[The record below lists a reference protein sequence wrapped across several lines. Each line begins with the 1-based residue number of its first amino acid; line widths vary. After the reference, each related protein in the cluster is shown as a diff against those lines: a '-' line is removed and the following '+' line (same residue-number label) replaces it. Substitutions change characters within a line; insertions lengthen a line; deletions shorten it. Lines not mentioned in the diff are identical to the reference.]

1 MATKP
6 DYSNPNYW
14 RLDSLQAPVFLC
26 DKACLAIA
34 GPGSGKTRTIIAK
47 AARLIQ
53 ANRNDL
59 STVAM
64 VTFTKAAAK
73 EMEHRLRSALPELFA
88 MRGGKK
94 PHIGTFHGLSYQLLR
109 DYWKSAGIRRKIL
122 SDQEVY
128 DLIIQSSKESGSKL
142 RFDEAQRAIERYKSF
157 PADFPLAESDI
168 QSEAYQI
175 FSIYEKRRMAN
186 GACDVNDMVRE
197 CLAGIRA
204 GTIKPLPVKYLLADE
219 MQDADLVQH
228 DWVLAHYACG
238 VVPSLVADD
247 DQSIYAFRNAAG
259 FRGLK
264 LFCEATSAQVF
275 PMTYNYRSCTS
286 IVEAADLIIRN
297 SPDRFAKNIQAKRD
311 EEGSIDIE
319 MHRATTKPAQ
329 DSETV
334 QARSVVLAA
343 KDWLDGHA
351 KSSAAVIART
361 NIELDTIEL
370 ACKMLRVPFIRMGAS
385 DFLKRPHV
393 VRALLALSL
402 PNNPNDHIAFSSAC
416 FVSENIAP
424 VARSAILEFFHQC
437 DGMTH
442 VLDLASSPI
451 LLSSMRRDDQTA
463 FRGFRSWVSEWF
475 DEFDAP
481 DDALSASIVKLLGR
495 FASQCKESQAAKD
508 LNFLGVMLSQWCSGS
523 LTNRINLLNQRT
535 DQPKDK
541 VGAITLC
548 SAHASKG
555 LEFEHVTII
564 NASDAYWPHDKE
576 ETAFGEEKRLFYVAA
591 TRAKDHLTISMCEG
605 EAKKN
610 SLSCFVQPLLDEA
623 MRSQRLQDI
632 HCSDEPGD
640 VNPTVTDVKA
650 NEAIVNA

>member
-1 MATKP
+1 MATKQ
-6 DYSNPNYW
+6 DYANPNFW

-26 DKACLAIA
+26 DKPCLAIA

-73 EMEHRLRSALPELFA
+73 EMEHRLRAALPDLFA
-88 MRGGKK
+88 QRGNKK
-94 PHIGTFHGLSYQLLR
+94 PFIGTFHGLSYRLLQ
-109 DYWKSAGIRRKIL
+109 DYWKSAGLRRKIL

-128 DLIIQSSKESGSKL
+128 DLVNQSTTEAGSKL
-142 RFDEAQRAIERYKSF
+142 RFEEVQRAIERYKSL
-157 PADFPLAESDI
+157 PADFPLADADI
-168 QSEAYQI
+168 QSETYQI

-197 CLAGIRA
+197 CLAGMRA

-228 DWVLAHYACG
+228 DWVLAHYSKG

-264 LFCEATSAQVF
+264 LFIEATGAQVF

-297 SPDRFAKNIQAKRD
+297 SPDRFAKNIQAKR
-311 EEGSIDIE
+311 EAEGSIDIE
-319 MHRATTKPAQ
+319 LYRPSINPDQ
-329 DSETV
+329 GSETL
-334 QARSVVLAA
+334 QARSVVMSA
-343 KDWLDGHA
+343 KAWLDSHPN
-351 KSSAAVIART
+351 SSAAVIART

-370 ACKMLRVPFIRMGAS
+370 ACKMLRVPFIRMGSS

-393 VRALLALSL
+393 VRALLALNL
-402 PNNPNDHIAFSSAC
+402 PGNPNDHGAFSSAC

-424 VARSAILEFFHQC
+424 AARSSILEFFHQS

-442 VLDLASSPI
+442 VLDLASSPV

-463 FRGFRSWVSEWF
+463 FRAFRGWIAEWF
-475 DEFDAP
+475 DEFELP
-481 DDALSASIVKLLGR
+481 DEELSAAIVKLLHR

-508 LNFLGVMLSQWCSGS
+508 LHFLAVMLSQWCSGS
-523 LTNRINLLNQRT
+523 LANRVNLLNQRT
-535 DQPKDK
+535 EQPKDK
-541 VGAITLC
+541 NGAVTLC

-555 LEFEHVTII
+555 LEFDHVSII

-576 ETAFGEEKRLFYVAA
+576 ETAFAEEKRLFYVAV

-605 EAKKN
+605 EAQKH
-610 SLSCFVQPLLDEA
+610 SLSCFVQPLMDEA
-623 MRSQRLQDI
+623 MRTQRLMEI
-632 HCSDEPGD
+632 HGSD
-640 VNPTVTDVKA
+640 VSTDDFGAEEV
-650 NEAIVNA
+650 VNA

>member
-1 MATKP
+1 MATKQ

-26 DKACLAIA
+26 DQACLAIA

-59 STVAM
+59 ATVAM
-64 VTFTKAAAK
+64 VTFTRAAAN
-73 EMEHRLRSALPELFA
+73 EMAHRLRLALPDLFA
-88 MRGGKK
+88 QRGNKQ
-94 PHIGTFHGLSYQLLR
+94 PYIGTFHGLSYRLLK
-109 DYWKSAGIRRKIL
+109 DYWKSAGVRRKIL
-122 SDQEVY
+122 TDQEVY
-128 DLIIQSSKESGSKL
+128 DLIVQSTTEAGSKL
-142 RFDEAQRAIERYKSF
+142 RFDEVQKGIERYKSF
-157 PADFPLAESDI
+157 PADFPLADADI
-168 QSEAYQI
+168 LSEVYQI

-228 DWVLAHYACG
+228 DWVLAHYANG

-297 SPDRFAKNIQAKRD
+297 SPDRFEKNIQAKRE
-311 EEGSIDIE
+311 EEGSIDIDI
-319 MHRATTKPAQ
+319 HRASTNPAQ
-329 DSETV
+329 EPETV
-334 QARSVVLAA
+334 QARAVVVAA
-343 KDWLDGHA
+343 KKWLDGNPKA
-351 KSSAAVIART
+351 SAAVISRT

-370 ACKMLRVPFIRMGAS
+370 ACKMLLVPFIRMGTS

-393 VRALLALSL
+393 VRALLALNL
-402 PNNPNDHIAFSSAC
+402 PKNPNDNIAFSSAC
-416 FVSENIAP
+416 FVSENIASA
-424 VARSAILEFFHQC
+424 ARSAILEFFHQS

-442 VLDLASSPI
+442 VLDLASSAV

-463 FRGFRSWVSEWF
+463 FRTFRNWVSDWF
-475 DEFDAP
+475 DEADSTDAE
-481 DDALSASIVKLLGR
+481 LSAAIVKLLAR
-495 FASQCKESQAAKD
+495 FASQTKDVHAAKD
-508 LNFLGVMLSQWCSGS
+508 LNFLAVMLSQWASGS
-523 LTNRINLLNQRT
+523 LANRINLLNQRT
-535 DQPKDK
+535 EQPKDK
-541 VGAITLC
+541 VGAITLT

-555 LEFEHVTII
+555 LEFDHVTIV
-564 NASDAYWPHDKE
+564 NASDEYWPYDKE
-576 ETAFGEEKRLFYVAA
+576 ETALGEEKRLFYVAA
-591 TRAKDHLTISMCEG
+591 TRAKDHLTISMCSG
-605 EAKKN
+605 EAKKT
-610 SLSCFVQPLLDEA
+610 SLSCFVQPLLNEA
-623 MRSQRLQDI
+623 MRAQRLLEIERDK
-632 HCSDEPGD
+632 SGEGALA
-640 VNPTVTDVKA
+640 VGEVG
-650 NEAIVNA
+650 

>member
-1 MATKP
+1 MVTRSH
-6 DYSNPNYW
+6 DYSNPDYW

-26 DKACLAIA
+26 DQPCLAIA

-88 MRGGKK
+88 QRGGKK
-94 PHIGTFHGLSYQLLR
+94 PFIGTFHGLSYRLLQ
-109 DYWKSAGIRRKIL
+109 DYWRTSGLRRKIL
-122 SDQEVY
+122 SEQEVY
-128 DLIIQSSKESGSKL
+128 DLIVQSTSEAGSKL
-142 RFDEAQRAIERYKSF
+142 RFDEVQRAIERYKSF
-157 PADFPLAESDI
+157 PADFPLADSEILSES
-168 QSEAYQI
+168 YQI

-228 DWVLAHYACG
+228 DWVLAHHANG
-238 VVPSLVADD
+238 VIPSLVADD

-264 LFCEATSAQVF
+264 LFCEATGAQVF
-275 PMTYNYRSCTS
+275 PMTFNYRSCTS

-297 SPDRFAKNIQAKRD
+297 TPDRFAKNIQAKRP
-311 EEGSIDIE
+311 EEGSIDIQL
-319 MHRATTKPAQ
+319 HRASTAPAQ

-334 QARSVVLAA
+334 QARAIVLAA
-343 KDWLDGHA
+343 KQWLEQHPKA
-351 KSSAAVIART
+351 SAAVISRT

-370 ACKMLRVPFIRMGAS
+370 ACKMLQVPFIRMGAS

-402 PNNPNDHIAFSSAC
+402 PGNPNDHIAFSSAC
-416 FVSENIAP
+416 FVSDNIAP
-424 VARSAILEFFHQC
+424 TARNAILEFFHQS

-442 VLDLASSPI
+442 VLDLASSSV
-451 LLSSMRRDDQTA
+451 LLSAMRRDDQTA
-463 FRGFRSWVSEWF
+463 FRAFRNWISDWF
-475 DEFDAP
+475 DEFESSDEL
-481 DDALSASIVKLLGR
+481 LSAAIVKLLNR

-508 LNFLGVMLSQWCSGS
+508 LSFLAVMLSQWCSGS
-523 LTNRINLLNQRT
+523 LANRVNILSQRT
-535 DQPKDK
+535 EQPKDK
-541 VGAITLC
+541 VGAVTLC

-555 LEFEHVTII
+555 LEFHHVTII
-564 NASDAYWPHDKE
+564 NATDAYWPHDKE
-576 ETAFGEEKRLFYVAA
+576 ESAFSEEKRLFYVAA
-591 TRAKDHLTISMCEG
+591 TRAMDHLTVSMYESDA
-605 EAKKN
+605 AKKV

-623 MRSQRLQDI
+623 VRARRLLDIEENTPADASQ
-632 HCSDEPGD
+632 PM
-640 VNPTVTDVKA
+640 
-650 NEAIVNA
+650 EAGA